1 MKKLFA
7 MAVALVFAFGANA
20 QIAKGE
26 MVIGAGAGL
35 GNSVY
40 SSSVYDNVLL
50 PINLDFEVGVAEA
63 LFGVD
68 GLSLGVG
75 AALSYTQAKDDYTN
89 LYAGL
94 IDGEIG
100 FKYASYIVGAKGYFH
115 YDFGVENLDTY
126 AAITLG
132 YNIAS
137 AKSYGDWGSYEIEPA
152 SASALYYGVS
162 VGARYWFTEALGVN
176 LEAGYG
182 LSFLKAGIN
191 FRF

>member
-1 MKKLFA
+1 MKKFLV
-7 MAVALVFAFGANA
+7 MAVAAVFAFSANA
-20 QIAKGE
+20 QIEKGQ
-26 MVIGAGAGL
+26 MVVGAGVGL

-50 PINLDFEVGVAEA
+50 PINLDVEYGVTEGG

-68 GLSLGVG
+68 ALSFGLG
-75 AALSYTQAKDDYTN
+75 ATVSYTQAKDDWGYLLGGN
-89 LYAGL
+89 DA
-94 IDGEIG
+94 G

-115 YDFGVENLDTY
+115 YDLGIDKLDTY

-137 AKSYGDWGSYEIEPA
+137 AKAYGDWGGYEGTA
-152 SASALYYGVS
+152 AAASALYYGAS
-162 VGARYWFTEALGVN
+162 VGARYWFSESLGVN

-191 FRF
+191 FKF